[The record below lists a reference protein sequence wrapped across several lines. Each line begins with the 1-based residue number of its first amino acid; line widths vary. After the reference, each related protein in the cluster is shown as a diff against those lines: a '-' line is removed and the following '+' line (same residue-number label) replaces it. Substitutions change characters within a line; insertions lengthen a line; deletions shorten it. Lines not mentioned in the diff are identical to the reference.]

1 MSRGAASLTISD
13 KLLVTVVCMREQ
25 TYRLYRTKQRE
36 PRGKKQKSGKDFSC
50 AKGGERLKIGQS
62 VKLRVAENF

>member
-1 MSRGAASLTISD
+1 M
-13 KLLVTVVCMREQ
+13 MREQ

-36 PRGKKQKSGKDFSC
+36 PRGKRQKSGKDFSC
-50 AKGGERLKIGQS
+50 AKGGERLKIAQS